1 MKYLK
6 YWAAA
11 ALLCAVS
18 AVSFCV
24 GRNYECKY
32 YTQKHYEAACMLS
45 DICRIMV
52 DNIGS
57 EADEIY
63 QEYLDNIYTM
73 PNAKVTSE
81 ELKKGYAY
89 CY

>member
-18 AVSFCV
+18 AVSFWA
-24 GRNYECKY
+24 GRDYEYKY

-63 QEYLDNIYTM
+63 QEYLDNIYTI